1 MDPEIQESINF
12 SKQLLKQISENNS
25 VPRNIR
31 RAANE
36 ATAAL
41 ENEDD
46 SPAARAQNAIA
57 ILDEPNQDPNCPNY
71 ARTRIW
77 RVLSYLEPIRDA

>member
-1 MDPEIQESINF
+1 MDTETQQNVDL

-36 ATAAL
+36 AIAAL
-41 ENEDD
+41 ENEAD

-57 ILDEPNQDPNCPNY
+57 ILDEPNQDPNCPNF

-77 RVLSYLEPIRDA
+77 RVLSNLEPIRDA

>member
-1 MDPEIQESINF
+1 MDPEAQESMNF

-36 ATAAL
+36 AIAAL
-41 ENEDD
+41 ENEGD

-57 ILDEPNQDPNCPNY
+57 VLDEPNQDPNCPNY

>member
-1 MDPEIQESINF
+1 MDAETQQNVDL

-36 ATAAL
+36 AIADL
-41 ENEDD
+41 ENEAD

-57 ILDEPNQDPNCPNY
+57 ILDEPNQDPNCPNF

-77 RVLSYLEPIRDA
+77 RVLSNLESIRDA

>member
-1 MDPEIQESINF
+1 MDAETQQNIDL
-12 SKQLLKQISENNS
+12 SKQLLKQIAENNS

-36 ATAAL
+36 AIAAL
-41 ENEDD
+41 ENEAD

-57 ILDEPNQDPNCPNY
+57 ILDEPNQDPNCPNF

-77 RVLSYLEPIRDA
+77 RVLSNLEPIRDA

>member
-1 MDPEIQESINF
+1 MDAETQQNVDL
-12 SKQLLKQISENNS
+12 SKQLLKQIAENNS

-36 ATAAL
+36 AIAAL
-41 ENEDD
+41 ENETD

-57 ILDEPNQDPNCPNY
+57 ILDEPNQDPNCPNF

-77 RVLSYLEPIRDA
+77 RVLSNLEPIRDA

>member
-1 MDPEIQESINF
+1 MDAESQQNIDL
-12 SKQLLKQISENNS
+12 SKQLLKQIAENNS

-36 ATAAL
+36 AIAAL
-41 ENEDD
+41 ENEAD

-57 ILDEPNQDPNCPNY
+57 ILDEPNQDPNCPNF

-77 RVLSYLEPIRDA
+77 RVLSNLEPIHDA

>member
-1 MDPEIQESINF
+1 MDPEAQESMNF

-36 ATAAL
+36 AIAAL
-41 ENEDD
+41 ENEGD

>member
-1 MDPEIQESINF
+1 MDAETQQNVDL

-36 ATAAL
+36 AIAAL
-41 ENEDD
+41 ENEAD

-57 ILDEPNQDPNCPNY
+57 ILDEPNQDPNCPNF

-77 RVLSYLEPIRDA
+77 RVLSNLEPIRDA

>member
-1 MDPEIQESINF
+1 MDPEAQESMNF

-36 ATAAL
+36 AIAAL
-41 ENEDD
+41 ESEDD

>member
-1 MDPEIQESINF
+1 MDAETQQNIDL

-36 ATAAL
+36 AIAAL
-41 ENEDD
+41 ENEAD

-57 ILDEPNQDPNCPNY
+57 ILDEPNQDPNCPNF

-77 RVLSYLEPIRDA
+77 RVLSNLEPIRDS

>member
-1 MDPEIQESINF
+1 MDAETQQNIDL
-12 SKQLLKQISENNS
+12 SKQLLKQIAENNS

-41 ENEDD
+41 ENEAD

-57 ILDEPNQDPNCPNY
+57 ILDEPNQDPNCPNF

-77 RVLSYLEPIRDA
+77 RVLSNLEPIRDA

>member
-36 ATAAL
+36 ASAAL

-57 ILDEPNQDPNCPNY
+57 VLDEPNQDPNCPNY

>member
-1 MDPEIQESINF
+1 MDPEAQESMNF

-36 ATAAL
+36 AIAAL

>member
-1 MDPEIQESINF
+1 MDPEAQESMNF

-36 ATAAL
+36 AIAAL
-41 ENEDD
+41 ENEGD

-57 ILDEPNQDPNCPNY
+57 ILDEPNQDPNCPNF